1 MLAQL
6 CCEVPCKG
14 GIRTFK
20 NKLSTQKM
28 QIIYFKVLTLPL
40 ALLLVYAIKP
50 YYGGE
55 ISIKLNEPTSF
66 TLNTANYSN
75 LVFYS
80 LIYENFFYLQKD
92 GTISTHIFED
102 YHYDGASKTLILN
115 IRGNL
120 SFSNGKPLTAK
131 NIQLS
136 LKMFLSSNLFMAT
149 KLNRII
155 KNIRINENQIL
166 IELLADN
173 PDILS
178 MLTVPDLVVLA
189 ENEQSFSGP
198 FYPGE
203 WVKGKY
209 IILKANPFYAGGRT
223 YLDAVKIVFSD
234 DLVPDVFLANPKSLK
249 DNFQEFDSGI
259 FQNIYLC
266 FLQGD
271 VGQNTKIALYT
282 LLKKFNE
289 ETGFKYKELRSLTS
303 DEESPVSIQIK
314 TISPQKTTSILKS
327 SDIKLYILASLSYLE
342 KDLTTFLKSSNLK
355 IETLFIDDSQMMN
368 FLNSAEI
375 KYILIDKIFQ
385 NKIPVEEKISRI
397 IKESSFNQ
405 FNVKYLRM
413 LGELD
418 EVKYSNSQELL
429 TEQIARISEAIFN
442 DGFIFPLFQKNYSLY
457 IRNGWQ
463 ALEIDYYGRPL
474 FQMASKTHD

>member
-1 MLAQL
+1 
-6 CCEVPCKG
+6 
-14 GIRTFK
+14 
-20 NKLSTQKM
+20 M
-28 QIIYFKVLTLPL
+28 QIIYFKVLTLLPV
-40 ALLLVYAIKP
+40 LLLVYAIKP

-55 ISIKLNEPTSF
+55 ISMKLNEPTSF

-75 LVFYS
+75 LILYS
-80 LIYENFFYLQKD
+80 LIYENFFYLQKN
-92 GTISTHIFED
+92 GAITTHVFED
-102 YHYDGASKTLILN
+102 YHYDAGSRTLILT
-115 IRGNL
+115 IKDNL
-120 SFSNGKPLTAK
+120 SFSNGKPLSAK
-131 NIQLS
+131 NIQVS
-136 LKMFLSSNLFMAT
+136 LKMFLGANLFVAS

-155 KNIRINENQIL
+155 KNIRVEENQIR

-178 MLTVPDLVVLA
+178 LMTVPELVVLA
-189 ENEQSFSGP
+189 EDEQSFSGP
-198 FYPGE
+198 FYPEE
-203 WVKGKY
+203 WEKGRQL
-209 IILKANPFYAGGRT
+209 ILKANPYYAGGRT

-234 DLVPDVFLANPKSLK
+234 DVVPDIFLSSPKSLK
-249 DNFQEFDSGI
+249 ENYQEFDSGI
-259 FQNIYLC
+259 YQNIYLC

-282 LLKKFNE
+282 LMKKFNE
-289 ETGFKYKELRSLTS
+289 ASGFKYKELHTLTS

-314 TISPQKTTSILKS
+314 TISPQRTASILKS

-342 KDLTTFLKSSNLK
+342 KDLTAFLKGSNLK

-368 FLNSAEI
+368 FLNSTAI

-385 NKIPVEEKISRI
+385 TKIPVEEKISRI
-397 IKESSFNQ
+397 LKESSFNQ

-429 TEQIARISEAIFN
+429 MEQLARISETIIN
-442 DGFIFPLFQKNYSLY
+442 DGFIFPLFQKDYSLY
-457 IRNGWQ
+457 IRNHWQ

-474 FQMASKTHD
+474 LQKAGKTND

>member
-1 MLAQL
+1 MTNRKLLTRL
-6 CCEVPCKG
+6 CRLG
-14 GIRTFK
+14 
-20 NKLSTQKM
+20 
-28 QIIYFKVLTLPL
+28 TLLP
-40 ALLLVYAIKP
+40 ALLLVFAIKP

-55 ISIKLNEPTSF
+55 ISMKLNEPTSF

-75 LVFYS
+75 LILYS
-80 LIYENFFYLQKD
+80 LIYENFFYLQKN
-92 GTISTHIFED
+92 GAITTHVFED
-102 YHYDGASKTLILN
+102 YRYDAGSRTLILT
-115 IRGNL
+115 IKDNL

-131 NIQLS
+131 NIQVS
-136 LKMFLSSNLFMAT
+136 LKMFLGANLFVAS

-155 KNIRINENQIL
+155 KNIRVDENQIR

-178 MLTVPDLVVLA
+178 LMTVPELVVLA
-189 ENEQSFSGP
+189 EDEQSFSGP
-198 FYPGE
+198 FYPEE
-203 WVKGKY
+203 WEKGRHL
-209 IILKANPFYAGGRT
+209 ILKANPYYAGGRT

-234 DLVPDVFLANPKSLK
+234 EVVPDVFLSSPKSLK
-249 DNFQEFDSGI
+249 ENYQEFDSGI
-259 FQNIYLC
+259 YQNIYLC

-271 VGQNTKIALYT
+271 IGQNTKIALYT
-282 LLKKFNE
+282 LMKKFNE
-289 ETGFKYKELRSLTS
+289 ASGFKYKELHTLTS
-303 DEESPVSIQIK
+303 DEESPVSIQIR
-314 TISPQKTTSILKS
+314 TISPQRTASILKS

-342 KDLTTFLKSSNLK
+342 KDLTAFLKGSNLK

-368 FLNSAEI
+368 FLNSTAI

-385 NKIPVEEKISRI
+385 TKIPVEEKISRI
-397 IKESSFNQ
+397 LKESSFNQ

-429 TEQIARISEAIFN
+429 MEQLARINETIIN

-457 IRNGWQ
+457 IRNYWQ

-474 FQMASKTHD
+474 LQKAGKTND

>member
-1 MLAQL
+1 MTNRKLLTRL
-6 CCEVPCKG
+6 CRLG
-14 GIRTFK
+14 
-20 NKLSTQKM
+20 
-28 QIIYFKVLTLPL
+28 TLLP
-40 ALLLVYAIKP
+40 ALLLVFAIKP

-55 ISIKLNEPTSF
+55 ISMKLNEPTSF

-75 LVFYS
+75 LILYS
-80 LIYENFFYLQKD
+80 LIYENFFYLQKN
-92 GTISTHIFED
+92 GAITTHVFED
-102 YHYDGASKTLILN
+102 YRYDAGSRTLILT
-115 IRGNL
+115 IKDNL

-131 NIQLS
+131 NIQVS
-136 LKMFLSSNLFMAT
+136 LKMFLGANLFVAS

-155 KNIRINENQIL
+155 KNIRVDENQIR

-178 MLTVPDLVVLA
+178 LMTVPELVVLA
-189 ENEQSFSGP
+189 EDEQSFSGP
-198 FYPGE
+198 FYPEE
-203 WVKGKY
+203 WEKGRHL
-209 IILKANPFYAGGRT
+209 ILKANPYYAGGRT

-234 DLVPDVFLANPKSLK
+234 EVVPDVFLSSPKSLK
-249 DNFQEFDSGI
+249 ENYQEFDSGI
-259 FQNIYLC
+259 YQNIYLC

-271 VGQNTKIALYT
+271 IGQNTKIALYT
-282 LLKKFNE
+282 LMKKFNE
-289 ETGFKYKELRSLTS
+289 ASGFKYKELHTLTS
-303 DEESPVSIQIK
+303 DEESPVSIQIR
-314 TISPQKTTSILKS
+314 TISPQRTASILKS

-342 KDLTTFLKSSNLK
+342 KDLTAFLKGSNLK

-368 FLNSAEI
+368 FLNSTAI

-385 NKIPVEEKISRI
+385 TKIPVEEKISRI
-397 IKESSFNQ
+397 LKESSFNQ

-429 TEQIARISEAIFN
+429 MEQLARISETIIN

-457 IRNGWQ
+457 IRNYWQ

-474 FQMASKTHD
+474 LQKAGKTND